1 MANFELTD
9 DEVLTVPILTQTA
22 TGTTEPALAS
32 DVFSVVSSNP
42 ASLNAVIGTTAAGNP
57 AVVMNALVA
66 ASPGITITVSDSAG
80 LVSAVQIVDIVP
92 DNTPTN
98 VVLDFADA
106 TSAPQPAPT
115 APGP

>member
-1 MANFELTD
+1 MPNFELTD
-9 DEVLTVPILTQTA
+9 DEILTVPILTQTA
-22 TGTTEPALAS
+22 TGTTEPAPVG
-32 DVFSVVSSNP
+32 DVFTVVSSN

-106 TSAPQPAPT
+106 TSSPQPAPT